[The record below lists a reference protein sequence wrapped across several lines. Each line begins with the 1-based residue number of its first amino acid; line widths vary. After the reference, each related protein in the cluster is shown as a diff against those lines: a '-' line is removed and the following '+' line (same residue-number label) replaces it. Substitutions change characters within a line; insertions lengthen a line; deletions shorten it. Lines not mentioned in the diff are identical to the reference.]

1 MKLFTRSAFA
11 FFISTNLSIYTNYRV
26 ININD
31 KFFFQTKGFKKLF
44 SIIGVCAIS
53 VSVRKY
59 SDLIEKYNTV
69 RNMIKLTYRAYDK
82 M

>member
-1 MKLFTRSAFA
+1 MNLFTRSTFA
-11 FFISTNLSIYTNYRV
+11 FFISINLNIYTNQHA

-31 KFFFQTKGFKKLF
+31 KLFIQTKGFKKIF

-69 RNMIKLTYRAYDK
+69 RNMMKLTY
-82 M
+82 